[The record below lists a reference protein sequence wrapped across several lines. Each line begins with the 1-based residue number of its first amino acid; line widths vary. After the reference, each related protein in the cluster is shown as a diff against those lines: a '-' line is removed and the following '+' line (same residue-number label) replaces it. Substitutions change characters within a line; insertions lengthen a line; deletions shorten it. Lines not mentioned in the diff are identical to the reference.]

1 MKVVFTPE
9 GDRQATEK
17 DRWWREHRPSYPDL
31 FSDEL
36 SAALELIARTPN
48 AGASYQTMSGKQMRR
63 VLMPRT
69 KNHVYFEV
77 DQEHSR
83 VIVHAVWGT
92 PRGRG
97 PDV

>member
-1 MKVVFTPE
+1 MKIVFTPE

-17 DRWWREHRPSYPDL
+17 ERWWREHRPASPDL
-31 FSDEL
+31 FADEL
-36 SAALELIARTPN
+36 SDLLDLIAHTPN
-48 AGASYQTMSGKQMRR
+48 VGAVYETVSGKPARR

-69 KNHVYFEV
+69 RNHIYFEV
-77 DQEHSR
+77 DEAHG

-97 PDV
+97 PDL